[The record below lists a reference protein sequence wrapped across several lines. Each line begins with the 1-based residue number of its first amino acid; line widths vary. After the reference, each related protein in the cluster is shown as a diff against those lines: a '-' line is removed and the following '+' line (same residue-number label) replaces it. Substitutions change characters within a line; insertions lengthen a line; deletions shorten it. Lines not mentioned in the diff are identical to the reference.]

1 MIYQKIS
8 SLINKIH
15 FLLSQFTAKNNAL
28 MKMYQTPKNSAV
40 GDISRCLN
48 RQDFA
53 WHLPFALRSACGTVL
68 QTVAEEFSKAKNT
81 ITKAKNT
88 IFKHP
93 EITLNGGQNNA

>member
-8 SLINKIH
+8 GLINKIH
-15 FLLSQFTAKNNAL
+15 FLLSQFTAKNDAL

-53 WHLPFALRSACGTVL
+53 DDELAIKQCENPAIAVL
-68 QTVAEEFSKAKNT
+68 
-81 ITKAKNT
+81 
-88 IFKHP
+88 
-93 EITLNGGQNNA
+93 